1 MRPPD
6 PSSTFAPKPLCCSGP
21 SLTVLLPPLTPSEQ
35 LSTPRPP
42 LASAPCLPTPDQTV
56 PDHLRP
62 VPSSLRPVADP
73 SRRAP
78 SPALRSF
85 SVRPHRRAFSSL
97 QDPVP
102 LPASLYRLSQPFPA
116 LRAPFHARYGPSPR
130 PSTPSRLPC
139 PLRSRT
145 HPSLAI
151 ATAHLCIPLSPCA
164 RPVLPLAR
172 ALPYPCSLSRP
183 ALPRTVAAPFI
194 LASSVVIASSSPC
207 LPSST
212 SARSRFLQLCAS
224 FKAVSA
230 PTLRLSDPSRSAPPT
245 ARPVA
250 RHHRKRACEARVN
263 PPRFS
268 PPTVL
273 TAARPPSATLP
284 RPCPRRPAPSP
295 DHLGPRTHPRSPS
308 PPGPATPS
316 APLSPCPPDATFPSL
331 RARSHRALSR
341 EHPGIVVPFDPALP
355 RPQRRRRGGRFRH
368 ARTR

>member
-263 PPRFS
+263 PPRFPPPNRSLRRASTLCDASAALS
-268 PPTVL
+268 PPSRAVSGPSW
-273 TAARPPSATLP
+273 TAH
-284 RPCPRRPAPSP
+284 APSQP
-295 DHLGPRTHPRSPS
+295 V
-308 PPGPATPS
+308 PAWARHALR
-316 APLSPCPPDATFPSL
+316 APLSPSSRRHFSFPPRALPSC
-331 RARSHRALSR
+331 ALSR
-341 EHPGIVVPFDPALP
+341 TPWPCRSL
-355 RPQRRRRGGRFRH
+355 
-368 ARTR
+368 